1 MPRNFKQLAPLK
13 GPLDDLVRNY
23 STEYLATDPLWFAH
37 QYEDPRDREA
47 AAFLASALA
56 YGNVKQIF
64 ATLTKLFALLGES
77 PFQFILNYDAAKA
90 PNAFQGFYHRLHR
103 SQDFR
108 LLFHLLA
115 QVYRRD
121 GSLGRSFERHY
132 SPEDPDIAPALS
144 RWTSEILSLSVKPFF
159 SSGSLPARAPVR
171 FFFSSPAEGSSC
183 KRMNLFLRWMV
194 RGPDGVDLGLWKFL
208 PPSKLLIPL
217 DTHIY
222 RVARALKLTRRRTAN
237 WKTAREIT
245 DRLKILDRED
255 PVKYDFAL
263 TRPGILKLLPSRKE
277 RLSLHHL
284 FSGQKTA

>member
-1 MPRNFKQLAPLK
+1 
-13 GPLDDLVRNY
+13 
-23 STEYLATDPLWFAH
+23 DPA
-37 QYEDPRDREA
+37 EKPD
-47 AAFLASALA
+47 
-56 YGNVKQIF
+56 V
-64 ATLTKLFALLGES
+64 
-77 PFQFILNYDAAKA
+77 
-90 PNAFQGFYHRLHR
+90 FQGFYHRLHR
-103 SQDFR
+103 SEDFR
-108 LLFHLLA
+108 LLFHLMA
-115 QVYRRD
+115 QVYRKD
-121 GSLGRSFERHY
+121 GSLARSFQRHF
-132 SPEDPDIAPALS
+132 SPEDHDVAPALV
-144 RWTSEILSLSVKPFF
+144 RWTAEILSLSVGAFF
-159 SSGSLPARAPVR
+159 PSGILPPRAPVR
-171 FFFSSPAEGSSC
+171 FFFSSPAEGYSC

-222 RVARALKLTRRRTAN
+222 RVGRALKLTRRRTAN

-263 TRPGILKLLPSRKE
+263 TRPGILKLFPSRKE